1 MKYYLLSKKIILILF
16 YLYYIIEYKNPE
28 IIKINPLFINNKRN
42 LTSLLQK
49 QAKQF
54 IISKLILLKFMS
66 ESIGKN
72 ITNIRQIYIKNNFN
86 FGNQM
91 VLISNVIYYCEILQ
105 CKRIILDKN
114 SFWFIRKT
122 IINKKYKMKIEVK
135 AYNKKNCFVTLID
148 NTSNFF
154 YFYSIFKAKSRVE
167 LLRNEIYKNLPK
179 VVIDFNDL
187 YIYIRS
193 GDIFTQKNS
202 NHKYIQPPLCFYLKV
217 INDYKFKQIYLIS
230 ENKNNPIINK
240 LLKIFPNIIYKK
252 NSLKIDIAKLVNAFN
267 IAGGGISTFFYNILS
282 LNVNLHILWLF
293 KFNYIPFNLI
303 IDMEIINIKNNITYF
318 VMYSTKDYV
327 KKMYPW
333 RNSKIQRDYML
344 NYNCTNYFFINK

>member
-122 IINKKYKMKIEVK
+122 II
-135 AYNKKNCFVTLID
+135 
-148 NTSNFF
+148 
-154 YFYSIFKAKSRVE
+154 
-167 LLRNEIYKNLPK
+167 
-179 VVIDFNDL
+179 
-187 YIYIRS
+187 
-193 GDIFTQKNS
+193 
-202 NHKYIQPPLCFYLKV
+202 
-217 INDYKFKQIYLIS
+217 
-230 ENKNNPIINK
+230 
-240 LLKIFPNIIYKK
+240 
-252 NSLKIDIAKLVNAFN
+252 
-267 IAGGGISTFFYNILS
+267 
-282 LNVNLHILWLF
+282 
-293 KFNYIPFNLI
+293 
-303 IDMEIINIKNNITYF
+303 
-318 VMYSTKDYV
+318 
-327 KKMYPW
+327 
-333 RNSKIQRDYML
+333 
-344 NYNCTNYFFINK
+344 